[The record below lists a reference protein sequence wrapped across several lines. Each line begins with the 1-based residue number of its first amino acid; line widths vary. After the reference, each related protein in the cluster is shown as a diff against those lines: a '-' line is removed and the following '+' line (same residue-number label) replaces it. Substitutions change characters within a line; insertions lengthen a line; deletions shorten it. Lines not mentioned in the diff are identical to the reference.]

1 MKNILKKEDMLR
13 VLDLLEEMY
22 PDARAEL
29 NYSNPFE
36 LLVATILSAQCT
48 DIRVNKTTDKLFK
61 ELKTPSDYIDLGE
74 EKLGKKIY
82 SCGFY
87 KNKSKNIVETSKIL
101 IEKYD
106 GQVPQTLEELMTL
119 PGVGRKTANVVGSN
133 AFGIP
138 AIAVDT
144 HVFRVSNRIGL
155 ADGKDVFETEK
166 DLMENIPRS
175 KWTDSHHRIIFHGR
189 RVCKSRS
196 PLCEECKIQEYC
208 NYYKERVIK

>member
-1 MKNILKKEDMLR
+1 MGKKLKEEEIEK
-13 VLDLLEEMY
+13 VLDILEELY
-22 PDARAEL
+22 PNAKAEL

-61 ELKTPSDYIDLGE
+61 EVKTPRDYIKLGE
-74 EKLGKKIY
+74 KELGKRIY

-87 KNKSKNIVETSKIL
+87 KNKSKNIIETSRIL
-101 IEKYD
+101 VEEYDSKVPETIEK
-106 GQVPQTLEELMTL
+106 LMEL
-119 PGVGRKTANVVGSN
+119 PGVGRKTANVVASN
-133 AFGIP
+133 VFDIP

-155 ADGKDVFETEK
+155 ADSKDVWGTEK
-166 DLMENIPRS
+166 DLMENIPKS

-189 RVCKSRS
+189 RICKSRN
-196 PLCEECKIQEYC
+196 PLCEECRVREYC
-208 NYYKERVIK
+208 NYYKKGE